1 MSPCPFPHA
10 GRIRPVTQEQYC
22 KLLHAG
28 RTAMPRLRP
37 SGEQRLIRT
46 PDGRLHRLDDEP
58 TCLW

>member
-1 MSPCPFPHA
+1 MSKCDYPHA
-10 GRIRPVTQEQYC
+10 GRIRPVSQEQYC

-28 RTAMPRLRP
+28 KTAMPRLRP

-46 PDGRLHRLDDEP
+46 PDGRLHRLDDGP